1 MELAPLQQ
9 AAELIRRG
17 TNILVCLPVK
27 PSSDAIASGLAL
39 FLTLE
44 KLGKRTKVVCSDFEL
59 PSNHTFLPKSE
70 AIERELKNLRQFI
83 ITLDVSKAA
92 VEELSYGIEKNQLN
106 IFVTPKNGFYQPSDI
121 TTNAGNY
128 AFDAVITIGAAD
140 LEELGGLAKDNAEFF
155 FAVPVVNIDHQAKN
169 SRFGQVNVIDV
180 TAASNA
186 EIVFECI
193 RSLGFNVLDDQVATS
208 LLTGIIAK
216 TKSFQSPTVTPRSL
230 AVASHLI
237 SAGAKREEIIDHLFQ
252 SKSIASLKLWGRALA
267 RLQSD
272 PGERLVWS
280 VLSDQDFIKSGAS
293 EDDLPG
299 AIDELIMNVPSAEL
313 IVIIYARA
321 GQPVRAVIGTTKG
334 HDLAALFVGSQPF
347 GSTTNLAIW
356 EIAAAALPQAEEAVL
371 QVARQAVK

>member
-1 MELAPLQQ
+1 
-9 AAELIRRG
+9 
-17 TNILVCLPVK
+17 
-27 PSSDAIASGLAL
+27 
-39 FLTLE
+39 
-44 KLGKRTKVVCSDFEL
+44 
-59 PSNHTFLPKSE
+59 
-70 AIERELKNLRQFI
+70 
-83 ITLDVSKAA
+83 
-92 VEELSYGIEKNQLN
+92 
-106 IFVTPKNGFYQPSDI
+106 
-121 TTNAGNY
+121 
-128 AFDAVITIGAAD
+128 
-140 LEELGGLAKDNAEFF
+140 
-155 FAVPVVNIDHQAKN
+155 
-169 SRFGQVNVIDV
+169 
-180 TAASNA
+180 
-186 EIVFECI
+186 ECI

-280 VLSDQDFIKSGAS
+280 VLSDQDFVKSGAA

-313 IVIIYARA
+313 IVIIYART
-321 GQPVRAVIGTTKG
+321 GQPIRAVIGTTKG
-334 HDLAALFVGSQPF
+334 HDLAALFAGSQPF
-347 GSTTNLAIW
+347 GSATNLATW